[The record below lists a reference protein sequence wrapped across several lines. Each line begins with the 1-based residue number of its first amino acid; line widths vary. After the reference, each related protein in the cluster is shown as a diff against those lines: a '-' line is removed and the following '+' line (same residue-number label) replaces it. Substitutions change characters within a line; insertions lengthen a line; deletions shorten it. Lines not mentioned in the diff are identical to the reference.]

1 MRLLVTGAFPI
12 RDNERQLLASLGQGW
27 SVVDQMD
34 ESAPLLVDPR
44 TIDAIVCN
52 RLFDHHDLNAFT
64 QLKGIQLLS
73 AGMDQ
78 VNLEVIQSR
87 SIQLFNAKDIYSIPI
102 AEWTV
107 GKILEIAKSSRM
119 FYEQQTQNRWQKR
132 RDLLEINGLT
142 ALILGFGD
150 IGKAV
155 AQRLRPFGVN
165 VIGVGRRVVNVD
177 DCDQFVLIEAVDH
190 WLPQCDIVVICL
202 PLNNQT
208 EHFLNRERLQK
219 CKPGSILVNI
229 SRGKIIEE
237 TALAEL
243 AASGHF
249 RGIALDVF
257 EQEPL
262 PATSP
267 LWAEPKA
274 LVTPHNSFVSSRNR
288 ERLFQLICK
297 NLLRLNPS

>member
-78 VNLEVIQSR
+78 VDLEVIQSR

-177 DCDQFVLIEAVDH
+177 DCDQFVLIEAVDR

-208 EHFLNRERLQK
+208 EHFLNHERLQK